1 MSQAK
6 AAAPVSRPAVQK
18 KRKKMMSMDRRKERT
33 AYLFIALPVLYFL
46 VFRIIPTIFS
56 LFLSFMEWD
65 LLSPNK
71 NFIGL
76 QNFIRAATDKTL
88 QKVLW
93 NTFEYVIVCVPLMIL
108 VSLSLALMLN
118 AIEKGKSFF
127 RLLVFIPYVTSSVA
141 ISYVWKWMFMQNG
154 GIVNGILK
162 VFGLPAQPFLNS
174 VNQSI
179 FVIMSNV
186 VWSNI
191 GFNTIIL
198 LAGLMQIPR
207 TYYEAAEIDG
217 ASGWNKFRYITIR
230 QLNPTLVYT
239 TVMGTIRT
247 LQVFTQVYNIAGAEG
262 GPLKSTSS
270 IVLEIYN
277 AAFRQY
283 KMGYAS
289 AITVILFAIIMAI
302 TLFQMKV
309 LNKETD

>member
-1 MSQAK
+1 M
-6 AAAPVSRPAVQK
+6 K
-18 KRKKMMSMDRRKERT
+18 KKPMTMDRRKERT
-33 AYLFIALPVLYFL
+33 AYLFIVLPVLYFL
-46 VFRIIPTIFS
+46 LFRMIPTLFS
-56 LFLSFMEWD
+56 LILSFMKWD

-71 NFIGL
+71 EFIGL
-76 QNFIRAATDKTL
+76 ENFISVITDKTL

-93 NTFEYVIVCVPLMIL
+93 NTVEYVIVCVPLMI
-108 VSLSLALMLN
+108 VISLALALMLN
-118 AIEKGKSFF
+118 SIEKGKSFF

-154 GIVNGILK
+154 GIVNGLLRMVGIS
-162 VFGLPAQPFLNS
+162 AQPFLNS
-174 VNQSI
+174 PDQSI

-207 TYYEAAEIDG
+207 TYYEAAQIDG
-217 ASGWNKFRYITIR
+217 ASPWNQFRYITIR

-247 LQVFTQVYNIAGAEG
+247 LQVFTQVYNIAGTDG

-277 AAFRQY
+277 TAFKQY
-283 KMGYAS
+283 KMGRAS
-289 AITVILFAIIMAI
+289 AITVILFLFIMII